1 MAATLT
7 TTDLAAA
14 ARGVV
19 PAQRA
24 KRRVELA
31 KRGMRQMRFFRISQ
45 LEVMK
50 VAEHKVK
57 LAQLGRKFGLADLP
71 SRELQPVTLYH
82 LVAIDEDTALRGRG
96 AAPAPGI
103 VLICP

>member
-1 MAATLT
+1 MAV
-7 TTDLAAA
+7 A

-50 VAEHKVK
+50 VAERKVK

-71 SRELQPVTLYH
+71 SREMQPVTLYH
-82 LVAIDEDTALRGRG
+82 LVAIDEDTAPRGRG

-103 VLICP
+103 V